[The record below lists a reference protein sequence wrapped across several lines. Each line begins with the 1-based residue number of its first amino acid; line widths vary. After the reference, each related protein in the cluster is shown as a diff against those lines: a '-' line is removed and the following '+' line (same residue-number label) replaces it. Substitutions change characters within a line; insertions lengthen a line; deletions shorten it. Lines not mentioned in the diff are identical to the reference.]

1 MTVMNT
7 GRPSRPRRLMSRW
20 AGWGVVVGMAVAS
33 ATFNLV
39 SARDM
44 TPGLAAASEQTN
56 TQDASS
62 IALSALPREA
72 QATYRLILAGGPFPY
87 EKDGV
92 VFGNRERQLPR
103 HPRGYYR
110 EYTVKTPGSRNRG
123 ARRIVCGG
131 YQPSRPEACFY
142 SGDHYAN
149 FRRIAESQVGTNR

>member
-1 MTVMNT
+1 MNT
-7 GRPSRPRRLMSRW
+7 GRPSCRVWQLPWL
-20 AGWGVVVGMAVAS
+20 AKLGVVVGLAAAS
-33 ATFNLV
+33 AVFNPA

-44 TPGLAAASEQTN
+44 TPELAAASEQTN

-72 QATYRLILAGGPFPY
+72 QTTYRLIQTGGPFPY

-92 VFGNRERQLPR
+92 VFGNREHQLPR

-131 YQPSRPEACFY
+131 SPPDRPEACY
-142 SGDHYAN
+142 YTGDHYAN
-149 FRRIAESQVGTNR
+149 FRRIAESQPGTNR

>member
-1 MTVMNT
+1 MIVMKT
-7 GRPSRPRRLMSRW
+7 GRPSRPLRLMSRLV
-20 AGWGVVVGMAVAS
+20 GWGVVVGMAVAS
-33 ATFNLV
+33 AAFNPA
-39 SARDM
+39 SARNM
-44 TPGLAAASEQTN
+44 TPGLAAAAEQTN

-92 VFGNRERQLPR
+92 VFGNREHQLPR

-131 YQPSRPEACFY
+131 YQPSRPESCFY
-142 SGDHYAN
+142 TGDHYAN
-149 FRRIAESQVGTNR
+149 FRRIAESQPGTNR